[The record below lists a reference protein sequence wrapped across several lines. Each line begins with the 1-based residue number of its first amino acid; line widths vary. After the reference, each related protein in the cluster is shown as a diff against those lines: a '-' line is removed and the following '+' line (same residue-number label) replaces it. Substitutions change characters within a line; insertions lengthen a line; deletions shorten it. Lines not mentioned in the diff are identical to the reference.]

1 MEKFDLAKTYKSYY
15 TAQTKPELIEFE
27 PVWYVTIEGIGDPDG
42 DDFANATEALY
53 TLSYSIKGI
62 CKSEGKDF
70 TVAKL
75 EGLWWVD
82 GDSRNALEVPRE
94 QWRWKLLIRMPEFV
108 TSERVEEARIKAKDK
123 KKELKAIADIRFERL
138 HEGSCVQMLHVGPY
152 AIETDT
158 LRQMEQFME
167 MNQVSIRGLHHEIY
181 LSDPRKVEQSK
192 MKTILRYPVQGAEVV
207 KGRFLR

>member
-1 MEKFDLAKTYKSYY
+1 MLTYSCQGL

-27 PVWYVTIEGIGDPDG
+27 PVWYVTIEGTGDPDG
-42 DDFANATEALY
+42 DVFANATEALY
-53 TLSYSIKGI
+53 TLSYSTKGI

-75 EGLWWVD
+75 EGLWRVD

-108 TSERVEEARIKAKDK
+108 TSERVEEARAKAQGK
-123 KKELKAIADIRFERL
+123 KKGLQAIADIKFERL

-152 AIETDT
+152 ATEADT

-167 MNQVSIRGLHHEIY
+167 MNHVSINGLHHEIY
-181 LSDPRKVEQSK
+181 ISDPRMVEPSK
-192 MKTILRYPVQGAEVV
+192 MKTILRYPVQGVEVV
-207 KGRFLR
+207 KGGFLR